1 MSRIIKQ
8 FPGPFI
14 LEKSK
19 LDRLI
24 TVIRECV
31 GSSPDLWESVEVRHK
46 DGAIVQ
52 VESPEKVYNLHNSGR
67 KEITEIRLSFSIDP
81 KEPHDSIREVHAS
94 FSGEYGKGNI
104 TIIVADDD
112 SRWVSETFSRVE
124 EQIERCLKKDFMN
137 QLAAHH
143 LTSQLALSFLPL
155 LFIVVT
161 TVFIAEGKDL
171 RGHMWLTTADM
182 KEISAELETST
193 TLSQEQYLAIV
204 TRQLKNIILQR
215 DPAQYKSVWPAVFV
229 VIPIL
234 LAIGVFIYLITK
246 CYPSAVFLWGDREEW
261 YNNLEKRRNVLWNT
275 VLGGFIVGIM
285 SGLVLFGLEKYF
297 K

>member
-1 MSRIIKQ
+1 MSHIIKD

-31 GSSPDLWESVEVRHK
+31 GSSPDLRESIEVRHK

-52 VESPEKVYNLHNSGR
+52 VELPEKVYNLHNSGR
-67 KEITEIRLSFSIDP
+67 KEITKIQFTFSIDS
-81 KEPHDSIREVHAS
+81 KDSHDSTREVHAS
-94 FSGEYGKGNI
+94 FSGDHGKGRI
-104 TIIVADDD
+104 TIIVSDND

-137 QLAAHH
+137 QLAASH
-143 LTSQLALSFLPL
+143 LTSQLALPL
-155 LFIVVT
+155 LSLILLVFT
-161 TVFIAEGKDL
+161 TVFMVEETDL
-171 RGHMWLTTADM
+171 RNHMWLTNADM
-182 KEISAELETST
+182 KEISSELETST
-193 TLSQEQYLAIV
+193 TLSQEQYLTIV

-215 DPAQYKSVWPAVFV
+215 NAAQYKSTWPAVFV

-261 YNNLEKRRNVLWNT
+261 YKTLEKRRNVLWNT
-275 VLGGFIVGIM
+275 VLGGFMVGILA
-285 SGLVLFGLEKYF
+285 GLFLSGLEKYF